1 MWPHTGQLD
10 KRIGRMWEAKVDGAE
25 PADLRMRYNFVK
37 ESLRRFEVKR
47 KSINSLGPKNF
58 VGYQSTGSM
67 DAVFKQQNGNESE
80 YDDAEPT
87 AEDLKEDEI

>member
-1 MWPHTGQLD
+1 
-10 KRIGRMWEAKVDGAE
+10 MWEARVGGAK
-25 PADLRMRYNFVK
+25 PQDLRERYNFQK

-67 DAVFKQQNGNESE
+67 DSHFKGKNGDESSF
-80 YDDAEPT
+80 DDAEPT
-87 AEDLKEDEI
+87 AEDIEEDEA

>member
-1 MWPHTGQLD
+1 
-10 KRIGRMWEAKVDGAE
+10 MWEARVGGAE
-25 PADLRMRYNFVK
+25 PQDLRERYNFVK

-67 DAVFKQQNGNESE
+67 DALFKTTNGDESS
-80 YDDAEPT
+80 YDDTEPT
-87 AEDLKEDEI
+87 AEDLEEDES

>member
-1 MWPHTGQLD
+1 MWPHTGQLA
-10 KRIGRMWEAKVDGAE
+10 KRIGRMWEAKLGGAE

-67 DAVFKQQNGNESE
+67 DAVFKAQNGNESE
-80 YDDAEPT
+80 YDDSEPT